1 VKGRSGVDAAI
12 VFVLQ
17 DGRTKEVPLK
27 AHGYI
32 VGRATDCA
40 LRLPESSVSRKHAE
54 ITFDGSELK
63 VEDLGSSRG
72 TFVNGEKISSVTT
85 LSAGD
90 AVAIGSTV
98 FLVRINDEP
107 ENYDAAKV
115 WREGQPAAVVESA
128 RPAAGQASDAEPDT
142 DASSMMDAG
151 ELGDDSDAGGSG
163 SGFGSGLLGAD
174 SDPEGSS
181 FGDFDFDLLDD
192 DDEDD
197 QPKL

>member
-1 VKGRSGVDAAI
+1 MDAAI

-27 AHGYI
+27 AHGYT

-54 ITFDGSELK
+54 ITFDGSELR

-72 TFVNGEKISSVTT
+72 TFVNGEKIDATT
-85 LSAGD
+85 GLNAGD

-98 FLVRINDEP
+98 FLVRIDNQP

-115 WREGQPAAVVESA
+115 WREGQPAEVVETAKPASA
-128 RPAAGQASDAEPDT
+128 SASQPDT

-151 ELGDDSDAGGSG
+151 ALGEDSDADPSGSGSG
-163 SGFGSGLLGAD
+163 SGFAGGLLGAD
-174 SDPEGSS
+174 SDPDGSS

-192 DDEDD
+192 DDDDD

>member
-1 VKGRSGVDAAI
+1 MDAAI

-27 AHGYI
+27 PHSYT

-40 LRLPESSVSRKHAE
+40 LRLPESAVSRKHAE

-72 TFVNGEKISSVTT
+72 TFVNGEKIGSVTH

-98 FLVRINDEP
+98 FLVRIDGSP
-107 ENYDAAKV
+107 DGYDAAQV
-115 WREGQPAAVVESA
+115 WREGQPAAVVETA
-128 RPAAGQASDAEPDT
+128 KPAAAPLSKVDADT
-142 DASSMMDAG
+142 DASSMMDAAAVG
-151 ELGDDSDAGGSG
+151 EDSDASG
-163 SGFGSGLLGAD
+163 SGFGGGLLGAD
-174 SDPEGSS
+174 ADPEGSS

-197 QPKL
+197 QPSL